1 MRISLLIFFVVF
13 LLSSCQANDSI
24 ILDLTSA
31 SNATS
36 TPTPLPTPTLTPTPK
51 PTPTLTQTPKPTTKI
66 TPTTKPTTTITPTPI
81 PTPAKTKPLSTY
93 SNIKDYSNDPNFPT
107 LVNIIENKII
117 ILNSFD
123 NARDYIKFI
132 VPETKSVISFVLNDY
147 DAEDPIAFYALQ
159 YGDIYTAGDDV
170 TKMVA
175 YGHFGPGTDNSR
187 VGENILKEFNVIP
200 ENFIKLSTGIYTMKI
215 QQGNNIK
222 GFYTIIVSLQ

>member
-24 ILDLTSA
+24 ILDLTSV

-36 TPTPLPTPTLTPTPK
+36 TPTPLPTPTL
-51 PTPTLTQTPKPTTKI
+51 
-66 TPTTKPTTTITPTPI
+66 TPTPI

-132 VPETKSVISFVLNDY
+132 VPEKKSVISFVLNDY

-159 YGDIYTAGDDV
+159 DGDIYNNSFIEINIFS
-170 TKMVA
+170 
-175 YGHFGPGTDNSR
+175 YHFMR
-187 VGENILKEFNVIP
+187 YIL
-200 ENFIKLSTGIYTMKI
+200 
-215 QQGNNIK
+215 
-222 GFYTIIVSLQ
+222 II

>member
-13 LLSSCQANDSI
+13 LFSSCQDNDSI
-24 ILDLTSA
+24 ILDITSA

-36 TPTPLPTPTLTPTPK
+36 TPTPLPTPTLTPTPIPTPTLTPTPK
-51 PTPTLTQTPKPTTKI
+51 PTPTL
-66 TPTTKPTTTITPTPI
+66 TPTPI

-123 NARDYIKFI
+123 NSRDYIKFI
-132 VPETKSVISFVLNDY
+132 VPEEKSVISFVLNDY

-159 YGDIYTAGDDV
+159 DGDIYTAGDDV